1 MLNLKK
7 GKAMRVTNN
16 MNAYNSLTSVQSGMN
31 TFYKINQ
38 QLNSGYQI
46 SNSYEGANTY
56 IDSARLEYEIQTLE
70 QVEKAASMASEM
82 MKNTDSALEQMVSL
96 ISQFQVKVTQ
106 AVNATQSQT
115 SREAIAKELTRI
127 KEEIV
132 NLANTSVNGQ
142 YLFSGSLTNTKP
154 FDIYGNYFGNQED
167 LNIVTGDRTTNS
179 YNIPGYDLFF
189 KPDNDFYK
197 QITTNVSFTDNRYNL
212 VDNPDKTRY
221 LTASDSFKNLVGLN
235 YFEDNAWLDP
245 KKHFED
251 EPLDLPPTVLYVQGK
266 RPDGTSFKSSV
277 LVEPD
282 DTLQSMF
289 DKIGAVYGNTSTN
302 KVVDIS
308 INESGQIQIK
318 DLKQGN
324 NSLDFHAVAFTPQFE
339 SEEQYHDV
347 LESLEN
353 QGNTLEDLTNAIMQE
368 ALNASGGDITNL
380 NPPVTVGIDG
390 VNYEFG
396 LSSTEFISG
405 NMTDT
410 DGNQINGADYDNVFF
425 ERDGNKVYGNVSQII
440 QASGEYASESTKLS
454 EVSGTSLENTVLNL
468 TVNSKGGNTYDVSV
482 DLGNSTVSYTNAAG
496 QVVSFPIMQ
505 TDPLTGNSG
514 IVTPSNE
521 ISYKQLNDIIGLFAS
536 DQVPTTSINAV
547 NNQINAADY
556 QTYQTALQDSKS
568 TVEVN
573 LDYKG
578 RITVT
583 DRLSTGTNIGV
594 AIHDSNS
601 TQFAQ
606 PPFSTTANVT
616 EGASLSFNAN
626 NALIIDEPH
635 VDFIKDLDNMIEA
648 VSKGYIRAD
657 ANSEDPRNT
666 GMQGALARLDHLGE
680 HLRKQ
685 RTIIGADAAAVEK
698 TADRATMLKLNVK
711 EIRSGVIDI
720 DLAAVLTNMMQT
732 QINYQAAL
740 KATST
745 MSQLSLLNYM

>member
-1 MLNLKK
+1 
-7 GKAMRVTNN
+7 MRVTNN

-468 TVNSKGGNTYDVSV
+468 TVNSKGGNTYEVSV

-583 DRLSTGTNIGV
+583 DRLATGTNIGV

-648 VSKGYIRAD
+648 VSKGYVRAD

>member
-1 MLNLKK
+1 
-7 GKAMRVTNN
+7 MRVTNN

-606 PPFSTTANVT
+606 PPFSTTATVT

-648 VSKGYIRAD
+648 VSKGYVRAD

-745 MSQLSLLNYM
+745 MSQLSLLNYI

>member
-1 MLNLKK
+1 
-7 GKAMRVTNN
+7 MRVTNN

-468 TVNSKGGNTYDVSV
+468 TVNSKGGNTYEVSV

-547 NNQINAADY
+547 NIQINAADY

-635 VDFIKDLDNMIEA
+635 VDFIRDLDNMIEA
-648 VSKGYIRAD
+648 VSKGYVRAD

>member
-1 MLNLKK
+1 
-7 GKAMRVTNN
+7 MRVTNN

-212 VDNPDKTRY
+212 IDNPDKTRY

-648 VSKGYIRAD
+648 VSKGYVRAD

>member
-1 MLNLKK
+1 
-7 GKAMRVTNN
+7 MRVTNN

>member
-1 MLNLKK
+1 
-7 GKAMRVTNN
+7 MRVTNN

-468 TVNSKGGNTYDVSV
+468 TVNSKGGNTYEVSV

-547 NNQINAADY
+547 NNQINVADY

-606 PPFSTTANVT
+606 PPFSTTATVT

>member
-1 MLNLKK
+1 
-7 GKAMRVTNN
+7 MRVTNN

-154 FDIYGNYFGNQED
+154 FDSYGNYFGNRED

-179 YNIPGYDLFF
+179 YNVPGYDLFF

-212 VDNPDKTRY
+212 IDNPDKTRY

-468 TVNSKGGNTYDVSV
+468 TVNSKGGNTYEVSV

-648 VSKGYIRAD
+648 VSKGYVRAD

-745 MSQLSLLNYM
+745 MSQISLLNYM

>member
-1 MLNLKK
+1 
-7 GKAMRVTNN
+7 MRVTNN

-221 LTASDSFKNLVGLN
+221 LTVSDSFKNLVGLN

-468 TVNSKGGNTYDVSV
+468 TVNSKGGNTYEVSV

-606 PPFSTTANVT
+606 PPFSTTATVT

-635 VDFIKDLDNMIEA
+635 VDFIRDLDNMIEA
-648 VSKGYIRAD
+648 VSKGYVRAD

>member
-1 MLNLKK
+1 
-7 GKAMRVTNN
+7 MRVTNN

-212 VDNPDKTRY
+212 IDNPDKTRY

-648 VSKGYIRAD
+648 VSKGYVRAD

-745 MSQLSLLNYM
+745 MSQLSLLNYI

>member
-1 MLNLKK
+1 
-7 GKAMRVTNN
+7 MRVTNN

-318 DLKQGN
+318 DLKQGRTVTGYVFAEYIDLTGDTSSSGEGDSSSDISFTDDEVELLAALVYCEAGN
-324 NSLDFHAVAFTPQFE
+324 QSYEGKLAVANVVLNRLNSSQFPNTIK
-339 SEEQYHDV
+339 DV
-347 LESLEN
+347 IYQKNQFSPASSGALER
-353 QGNTLEDLTNAIMQE
+353 
-368 ALNASGGDITNL
+368 ALNN
-380 NPPVTVGIDG
+380 G
-390 VNYEFG
+390 VP
-396 LSSTEFISG
+396 SDCVKAAKDAMSG
-405 NMTDT
+405 NNNVEGFLFFNTVVNTDSV
-410 DGNQINGADYDNVFF
+410 ADYI
-425 ERDGNKVYGNVSQII
+425 QI
-440 QASGEYASESTKLS
+440 G
-454 EVSGTSLENTVLNL
+454 
-468 TVNSKGGNTYDVSV
+468 
-482 DLGNSTVSYTNAAG
+482 
-496 QVVSFPIMQ
+496 
-505 TDPLTGNSG
+505 
-514 IVTPSNE
+514 
-521 ISYKQLNDIIGLFAS
+521 
-536 DQVPTTSINAV
+536 
-547 NNQINAADY
+547 
-556 QTYQTALQDSKS
+556 
-568 TVEVN
+568 
-573 LDYKG
+573 
-578 RITVT
+578 
-583 DRLSTGTNIGV
+583 
-594 AIHDSNS
+594 
-601 TQFAQ
+601 
-606 PPFSTTANVT
+606 
-616 EGASLSFNAN
+616 
-626 NALIIDEPH
+626 
-635 VDFIKDLDNMIEA
+635 
-648 VSKGYIRAD
+648 
-657 ANSEDPRNT
+657 
-666 GMQGALARLDHLGE
+666 DHIFY
-680 HLRKQ
+680 H
-685 RTIIGADAAAVEK
+685 
-698 TADRATMLKLNVK
+698 
-711 EIRSGVIDI
+711 
-720 DLAAVLTNMMQT
+720 
-732 QINYQAAL
+732 Y
-740 KATST
+740 
-745 MSQLSLLNYM
+745 

>member
-1 MLNLKK
+1 
-7 GKAMRVTNN
+7 MRVTNN

-468 TVNSKGGNTYDVSV
+468 TVNSKGGNTYEVSV

>member
-1 MLNLKK
+1 
-7 GKAMRVTNN
+7 MRVTNN

-635 VDFIKDLDNMIEA
+635 VDFIRDLDNMIEA
-648 VSKGYIRAD
+648 VSKGYVRAD

>member
-1 MLNLKK
+1 
-7 GKAMRVTNN
+7 MRVTNN

-82 MKNTDSALEQMVSL
+82 MKNTDSTLGQMVSL
-96 ISQFQVKVTQ
+96 IEQFKVKVTQ
-106 AVNATQSQT
+106 AANASQSQT

-154 FDIYGNYFGNQED
+154 FDSYGNYFGNRED

-212 VDNPDKTRY
+212 IDNPDKTRY

-648 VSKGYIRAD
+648 VSKGYVRAD

>member
-1 MLNLKK
+1 
-7 GKAMRVTNN
+7 MRVTNN

-142 YLFSGSLTNTKP
+142 YLFSGSLTNAKP

-648 VSKGYIRAD
+648 VSKGYVRAD

-711 EIRSGVIDI
+711 EIRSGVINI

>member
-1 MLNLKK
+1 
-7 GKAMRVTNN
+7 MRVTNN

-154 FDIYGNYFGNQED
+154 FDIYGNYFGNRED

-179 YNIPGYDLFF
+179 YNVPGYDLFF

-212 VDNPDKTRY
+212 IDNPDKTRY

-583 DRLSTGTNIGV
+583 DRLATGTNIGV

-648 VSKGYIRAD
+648 VSKGYVRAD

>member
-1 MLNLKK
+1 
-7 GKAMRVTNN
+7 MRVTNN

-468 TVNSKGGNTYDVSV
+468 TVNSKGGNTYEVSV

-635 VDFIKDLDNMIEA
+635 VDFIRDLDNMIEA
-648 VSKGYIRAD
+648 VSKGYVRAD

>member
-1 MLNLKK
+1 
-7 GKAMRVTNN
+7 MRVTNN

-468 TVNSKGGNTYDVSV
+468 TVNSKGGNTYEVSV

-556 QTYQTALQDSKS
+556 QTYQTALQDSKT

-635 VDFIKDLDNMIEA
+635 VDFIRDLDNMIEA
-648 VSKGYIRAD
+648 VSKGYVRAD

>member
-1 MLNLKK
+1 
-7 GKAMRVTNN
+7 MRVTNN

-711 EIRSGVIDI
+711 EIRSGVINI

>member
-1 MLNLKK
+1 
-7 GKAMRVTNN
+7 MRVTNN

-648 VSKGYIRAD
+648 VSKGYVRAD

>member
-1 MLNLKK
+1 
-7 GKAMRVTNN
+7 MRVTNN

-468 TVNSKGGNTYDVSV
+468 TVNSKGGNTYEVSV

-648 VSKGYIRAD
+648 VSKGYVRAD

>member
-1 MLNLKK
+1 
-7 GKAMRVTNN
+7 MRVTNN

-468 TVNSKGGNTYDVSV
+468 TVNSKGGNTYEVSV

-648 VSKGYIRAD
+648 VSKGYVRAD

-745 MSQLSLLNYM
+745 MSQLSLLNYI

>member
-1 MLNLKK
+1 
-7 GKAMRVTNN
+7 MRVTNN

-197 QITTNVSFTDNRYNL
+197 QITTNVSFADNRYNL

-468 TVNSKGGNTYDVSV
+468 TVNSKGGNTYEVSV

>member
-1 MLNLKK
+1 
-7 GKAMRVTNN
+7 MRVTNN

-212 VDNPDKTRY
+212 IDNPDKTRY

-468 TVNSKGGNTYDVSV
+468 TVNSKGGNTYEVSV
-482 DLGNSTVSYTNAAG
+482 DLGNSTASYTNAAG

-648 VSKGYIRAD
+648 VSKGYVRAD

>member
-1 MLNLKK
+1 
-7 GKAMRVTNN
+7 MRVTNN

-115 SREAIAKELTRI
+115 SREAIAKELARI

-648 VSKGYIRAD
+648 VSKGYVRAD

>member
-1 MLNLKK
+1 
-7 GKAMRVTNN
+7 MRVTNN

-468 TVNSKGGNTYDVSV
+468 TVNSKGGNTYDVSI

-648 VSKGYIRAD
+648 VSKGYVRAD

>member
-1 MLNLKK
+1 
-7 GKAMRVTNN
+7 MRVTNN

-212 VDNPDKTRY
+212 IDNPDKTRY

>member
-1 MLNLKK
+1 
-7 GKAMRVTNN
+7 MRVTNN

-606 PPFSTTANVT
+606 PPFSTTATVT

>member
-1 MLNLKK
+1 
-7 GKAMRVTNN
+7 MRVTNN

-179 YNIPGYDLFF
+179 YNVPGYDLFF

-212 VDNPDKTRY
+212 IDNPDKTRY

-648 VSKGYIRAD
+648 VSKGYVRAD

>member
-1 MLNLKK
+1 
-7 GKAMRVTNN
+7 MRVTNN

-212 VDNPDKTRY
+212 IDNPDKTRY

-468 TVNSKGGNTYDVSV
+468 TVNSKGGNTYEVSV

-578 RITVT
+578 RITVA

-606 PPFSTTANVT
+606 PPFSTTATVT

-666 GMQGALARLDHLGE
+666 GMQGALERLDHLGE

-720 DLAAVLTNMMQT
+720 DLAAVLTNMIQT

>member
-1 MLNLKK
+1 
-7 GKAMRVTNN
+7 MRVTNN

-212 VDNPDKTRY
+212 IDNPDKTRY

-235 YFEDNAWLDP
+235 YFEDNTWLDP

-468 TVNSKGGNTYDVSV
+468 TVNSKGGNTYEVSV

-606 PPFSTTANVT
+606 PPFSTTATVT

>member
-212 VDNPDKTRY
+212 IDNPDKTRY

-468 TVNSKGGNTYDVSV
+468 TVNSKGGNTYEVSV

-648 VSKGYIRAD
+648 VSKGYVRAD

>member
-1 MLNLKK
+1 
-7 GKAMRVTNN
+7 MRVTNN

-368 ALNASGGDITNL
+368 ALNASGGD
-380 NPPVTVGIDG
+380 
-390 VNYEFG
+390 
-396 LSSTEFISG
+396 
-405 NMTDT
+405 
-410 DGNQINGADYDNVFF
+410 
-425 ERDGNKVYGNVSQII
+425 R
-440 QASGEYASESTKLS
+440 
-454 EVSGTSLENTVLNL
+454 
-468 TVNSKGGNTYDVSV
+468 
-482 DLGNSTVSYTNAAG
+482 
-496 QVVSFPIMQ
+496 
-505 TDPLTGNSG
+505 
-514 IVTPSNE
+514 
-521 ISYKQLNDIIGLFAS
+521 
-536 DQVPTTSINAV
+536 
-547 NNQINAADY
+547 
-556 QTYQTALQDSKS
+556 
-568 TVEVN
+568 
-573 LDYKG
+573 
-578 RITVT
+578 R
-583 DRLSTGTNIGV
+583 
-594 AIHDSNS
+594 
-601 TQFAQ
+601 
-606 PPFSTTANVT
+606 
-616 EGASLSFNAN
+616 
-626 NALIIDEPH
+626 
-635 VDFIKDLDNMIEA
+635 
-648 VSKGYIRAD
+648 RAR
-657 ANSEDPRNT
+657 RN
-666 GMQGALARLDHLGE
+666 
-680 HLRKQ
+680 
-685 RTIIGADAAAVEK
+685 
-698 TADRATMLKLNVK
+698 
-711 EIRSGVIDI
+711 
-720 DLAAVLTNMMQT
+720 
-732 QINYQAAL
+732 
-740 KATST
+740 
-745 MSQLSLLNYM
+745 